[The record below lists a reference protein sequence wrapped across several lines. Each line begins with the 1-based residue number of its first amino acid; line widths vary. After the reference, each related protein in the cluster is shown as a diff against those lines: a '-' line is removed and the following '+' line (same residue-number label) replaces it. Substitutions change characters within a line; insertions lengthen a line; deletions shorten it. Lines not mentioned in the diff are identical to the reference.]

1 MNQLLAIIQRPWRI
15 RKLKRRYYQLS
26 FQEPKQAQKSL
37 QRQIVILKTKR
48 PGYSDEWYLEK
59 IVYDLEK
66 DRR

>member
-1 MNQLLAIIQRPWRI
+1 MSQLLEIIQRPWRI

-26 FQEPKQAQKSL
+26 FQGTEQAKRSL
-37 QRQIVILKTKR
+37 QRQLAILKTKR

>member
-26 FQEPKQAQKSL
+26 FQEPKQPQKSL